1 VPHAVARPLP
11 RLVNV
16 PSAGAARK
24 RLKTDDSQLV
34 TDSTSRSRIMLV
46 FQSIGGFG
54 AALEGVRAPVRDS
67 RGRCL
72 FLVGSLLALMA
83 PT

>member
-1 VPHAVARPLP
+1 MPHAVARPLP
-11 RLVNV
+11 RPVNV
-16 PSAGAARK
+16 LTAGAARK
-24 RLKTDDSQLV
+24 RFKTDDFRLV
-34 TDSTSRSRIMLV
+34 TDATFSSRIMLV

-54 AALEGVRAPVRDS
+54 AASEGVRAPARDS